1 MLRAFRILRSS
12 LSAWYYDLFV
22 LIGVNITWLALSLLI
37 LPIGPATAALFY
49 VANEVAKGEPLSFG
63 LFWTGMRRYLKLS
76 LQLSVALLLI
86 TVLIVVNIY
95 FYLNMGQTIG
105 QIIGII
111 WIYVT
116 IVWGIML
123 NYPFALLVQ
132 MEKPGVLKILRNS
145 VLLVL
150 DNIVLSLSMSIL
162 TLVLIVLCIFPL
174 GFLPFPFGF
183 FSLLA
188 IFQCKAVITLIE
200 KYEKKETGTASP
212 S

>member
-1 MLRAFRILRSS
+1 MLRALRLLRSS
-12 LSAWYYDLFV
+12 VSAWYYDLFI
-22 LIGVNITWLALSLLI
+22 LIAINIVWLAMSLLI

-63 LFWTGMRRYLKLS
+63 LFWVGLRRFWRLGLLLS
-76 LQLSVALLLI
+76 LAVLIITLLI
-86 TVLIVVNIY
+86 IVNIY

-111 WIYVT
+111 WIYV
-116 IVWGIML
+116 ILIWGVVL

-132 MEKPGVLKILRNS
+132 MEKPSLFKILRNS

-150 DNIVLSLSMSIL
+150 DNLALSLSMTIL
-162 TLVLIVLCIFPL
+162 TVVVIILCIFPL

-183 FSLLA
+183 FCLLA
-188 IFQCKAVITLIE
+188 IFQCKAVSQLIE
-200 KYEKKETGTASP
+200 KYEKKGEGVPTAQ
-212 S
+212 